1 MMMILRRGSVN
12 RTLIATAVIKII
24 AKATDQ
30 MQRVSNVSKIATVI
44 NSEIHVKRINVKGA
58 GDCWVG
64 VDTKIKFQF
73 GPIFVLLKIKT
84 MLLFVKFSIIYSIF
98 SNFLGVKSEINR

>member
-1 MMMILRRGSVN
+1 MMMILQRGSVS
-12 RTLIATAVIKII
+12 RTLIATVIKII

-30 MQRVSNVSKIATVI
+30 MQRVSNVSKIATVK
-44 NSEIHVKRINVKGA
+44 NSAIHVKRINVKGA
-58 GDCWVG
+58 GDCWEG

-98 SNFLGVKSEINR
+98 SNFLGVKSEINQ

>member
-12 RTLIATAVIKII
+12 RTLIATVVIKII
-24 AKATDQ
+24 AKAMDQ
-30 MQRVSNVSKIATVI
+30 MQCVSNVSKIATVI
-44 NSEIHVKRINVKGA
+44 NSAIHVKRINVKGA
-58 GDCWVG
+58 GDCWEG

-84 MLLFVKFSIIYSIF
+84 KLFFV
-98 SNFLGVKSEINR
+98 

>member
-12 RTLIATAVIKII
+12 QTLIATVVIKNI
-24 AKATDQ
+24 AKAMDQ

-44 NSEIHVKRINVKGA
+44 NSAIPVKRINVKGA
-58 GDCWVG
+58 GDCWEG

-73 GPIFVLLKIKT
+73 EPIFVLLKIKT
-84 MLLFVKFSIIYSIF
+84 TLLFC
-98 SNFLGVKSEINR
+98 